1 MNVAPIHHHHRPS
14 DHRPVSLRLVGL
26 AAAVLALLACLA
38 LLAACGGDGDG
49 GTTSSPAVLARVDGE
64 PVTQADVDQVLAERR
79 LAGQAVDTKKAA
91 KAALDEAIE
100 RVLVTREAER
110 LGLSVGDA
118 DIRARIGEVRDR
130 LGGADLLAAMLESVK
145 MTQQQLRDGSSY
157 GLLRDRLRDAKFPD
171 VAAGD
176 AAVRSFYE
184 RHRDEVFT
192 EPAAVRLG
200 SIAFRGINAAN
211 GVHEKLVKGAA
222 FDEMA
227 RMYSVDPATKQSGG
241 MLGWVRA
248 DSLPGPLAEAVA
260 RLEPGQLSDVVEGPG
275 GWYVLK
281 LYDRRAEQVTPFAKV
296 EAALRKELDQ
306 RARLK
311 ELERW
316 LERARGR
323 AEVQLLEG

>member
-130 LGGADLLAAMLESVK
+130 LGAPICWPRCSRVS
-145 MTQQQLRDGSSY
+145 R
-157 GLLRDRLRDAKFPD
+157 
-171 VAAGD
+171 
-176 AAVRSFYE
+176 
-184 RHRDEVFT
+184 
-192 EPAAVRLG
+192 
-200 SIAFRGINAAN
+200 
-211 GVHEKLVKGAA
+211 
-222 FDEMA
+222 
-227 RMYSVDPATKQSGG
+227 
-241 MLGWVRA
+241 
-248 DSLPGPLAEAVA
+248 
-260 RLEPGQLSDVVEGPG
+260 
-275 GWYVLK
+275 
-281 LYDRRAEQVTPFAKV
+281 
-296 EAALRKELDQ
+296 
-306 RARLK
+306 
-311 ELERW
+311 
-316 LERARGR
+316 
-323 AEVQLLEG
+323 